1 MSMSD
6 YSGEQARLLG
16 LEAAD
21 WLLLIGGIVLAA
33 IFAVIFGL

>member
-1 MSMSD
+1 MVMASR
-6 YSGEQARLLG
+6 EQTRLLG
-16 LEAAD
+16 FEAGD